1 MQLIKENAMSQIS
14 RIPKWTGHNFDGML
28 VWFSEMSVRG
38 LLFHPDDDPSEII
51 STASGTRL
59 FSDAEAAELR
69 STVSEMFELKGDEV
83 YEAGLPI
90 FRATLGQFDA

>member
-1 MQLIKENAMSQIS
+1 MNRIS
-14 RIPKWTGHNFDGML
+14 RIPEWTDRNFDGML

-51 STASGTRL
+51 SITSGTRI
-59 FSDAEAAELR
+59 FSDAEVTELR
-69 STVSEMFELKGDEV
+69 STVAEMFEMNGNEV

-90 FRATLGQFDA
+90 FRAALGQFDA

>member
-1 MQLIKENAMSQIS
+1 MSQIS

-59 FSDAEAAELR
+59 FSDVEAAELR

>member
-1 MQLIKENAMSQIS
+1 MNQIS
-14 RIPKWTGHNFDGML
+14 RIPQWTDRNFDGIL

-38 LLFHPDDDPSEII
+38 LLFHPDDDPSEIFSI
-51 STASGTRL
+51 ANGTRT
-59 FSDAEAAELR
+59 FSDAEAVELR
-69 STVSEMFELKGDEV
+69 STVAEMFELKGDKV

>member
-1 MQLIKENAMSQIS
+1 MNEIT
-14 RIPKWTGHNFDGML
+14 RIPQWTDRSFDGML
-28 VWFSEMSVRG
+28 AWFAEMSVRD

-51 STASGTRL
+51 AAPNWTKL

-69 STVSEMFELKGDEV
+69 TIIAEMLDLKGDEV

-90 FRATLGQFDA
+90 FRAALGQFDA